1 MTEPSQPDQPD
12 QPDRPDRPDLPDQ
25 PSQATGPRPG
35 SGERH
40 VTTVTN
46 DGLTFDVLDAGP
58 RDGEVVVL
66 LHGFPER
73 ATCWRDVTP
82 RLNAAGYRTLAL
94 DQRGYAPGARPTRR
108 RDYKLPLLAGDVV
121 ALIDEAVGPDGTV
134 HLVGHDWGAAAAWTT
149 AALHPSRVRT
159 LTAVSVPHPHAFM
172 KAALHSSQLVKSW
185 YMFLFQLP
193 VLPEAMTR
201 AGVTDR
207 VLRGTGMSRDSIARF
222 RAEVVD
228 DGALR
233 TALHWYRALPLTDP
247 RTGGGAVA
255 APTTMIWSDGD
266 TAIARW
272 GVEHAARY
280 IDADFRLVELPGVS
294 HWIPTEAPDACAD
307 AVLDRI
313 RG

>member
-1 MTEPSQPDQPD
+1 MTDHDPAPSD
-12 QPDRPDRPDLPDQ
+12 
-25 PSQATGPRPG
+25 STGPSAPVPP
-35 SGERH
+35 ERAR

-46 DGLTFDVLDAGP
+46 DGLTLDVLDEGP
-58 RDGEVVVL
+58 LTGETVVL

-73 ATCWRDVTP
+73 ATCWRHVAP
-82 RLNAAGYRTLAL
+82 LLNAAGYRTLAL

-108 RDYKLPLLAGDVV
+108 RDYRLPLLAGDVR
-121 ALIDEAVGPDGTV
+121 ALVDQAVGPDEGV

-149 AALHPSRVRT
+149 AALHPDRVRT
-159 LTAVSVPHPHAFM
+159 LTAVSVPHPQAFVR
-172 KAALHSSQLVKSW
+172 AAVHSTQALRSW

-193 VLPEAMTR
+193 VLPELMTR
-201 AGVTDR
+201 ARVTDR
-207 VLRGTGMSRDSIARF
+207 ILASTGMSRDDVRRF

-233 TALHWYRALPLTDP
+233 TAIHWYRALPLTDP
-247 RTGGGAVA
+247 RRGGDRIA

-272 GVEHAARY
+272 GAQHSARY
-280 IDADFRLVELPGVS
+280 VDADFRLVELPGVS
-294 HWIPTEAPDACAD
+294 HWIPSEAPDACAD
-307 AVLDRI
+307 AILDRV